1 MTLRTLVD
9 SLHLDVVC
17 GNEKLDQK
25 VSGGYAGDLLSDVI
39 AHSNAGN
46 VWVTM
51 QAHVNIVAV
60 AALKDLAG
68 IVIVR
73 GKRPADDTLARAKEQ
88 KVALLLSELPA
99 FETIGRIHALLGNGP

>member
-1 MTLRTLVD
+1 MTLRTLAD
-9 SLHLDVVC
+9 TLHFDVVC
-17 GNEKLDQK
+17 GNEKLDQN

-39 AHSNAGN
+39 AHSDAGN

-73 GKRPADDTLARAKEQ
+73 GKRPADDTLARANEQ
-88 KVALLLSELPA
+88 KIALLVSDLPA
-99 FETIGRIHALLGNGP
+99 FETIGRIHAILAGGP